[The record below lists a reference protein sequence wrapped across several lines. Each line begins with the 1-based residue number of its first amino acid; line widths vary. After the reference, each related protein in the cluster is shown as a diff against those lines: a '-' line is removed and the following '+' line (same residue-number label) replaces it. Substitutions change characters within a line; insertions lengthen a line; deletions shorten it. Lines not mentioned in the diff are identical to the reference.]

1 VTGDVV
7 VVGASAGGVE
17 ALRAFAAGLPVGLAA
32 PVVVVLHIPRNA
44 PSALPAI
51 LARSGPLPCVAA
63 RHGAPMEDGVV
74 YVAPADRHVL
84 VADGRLVLSVGPAE
98 NGHRPAVD
106 PLFRSAALAH
116 GPRAV
121 GVVLSGTRDDGTSGL
136 AAIADR
142 GGVALVQDPRE
153 ALYTTMPATAL
164 EHVTGARA
172 LPAVKLGA
180 EIAEVLA
187 RPRTGP
193 PGRAVPD
200 GAVPDGAVPD
210 GAVPDGLLAAEH
222 RIAAGVRGAP
232 VTASLAA
239 AVPSGL
245 SCPDCYGVLFELPGR
260 PAPRFRCRVG
270 HAWTGEALA
279 LGQSDG
285 VDAALWT
292 ALRTLEERVALLN
305 ELAAHAEAH
314 GQSRSARRHADRA
327 ADAAVDAAAVRALL
341 DRGAGGADGPGEDP

>member
-1 VTGDVV
+1 MTGDVV

-17 ALRAFAAGLPVGLAA
+17 ALRAFASGLPVGLAA

-51 LARSGPLPCVAA
+51 LARSGPLPCVGAQ
-63 RHGAPMEDGVV
+63 HGAPLEDGVV
-74 YVAPADRHVL
+74 HVAPADRHVL
-84 VADGRLVLSVGPAE
+84 VADGRLVLSAGPVE
-98 NGHRPAVD
+98 NGHRPAID

-136 AAIADR
+136 AAIAGR

-153 ALYTTMPATAL
+153 AMYTTMPSSAL
-164 EHVTGARA
+164 EHVAGARA

-193 PGRAVPD
+193 PD

-210 GAVPDGLLAAEH
+210 DLLAAEH

-245 SCPDCYGVLFELPGR
+245 SCPDCNGVLFELPGR

-270 HAWTGEALA
+270 HAWTGETLA
-279 LGQSDG
+279 LDQGDG
-285 VDAALWT
+285 VETALWT
-292 ALRTLEERVALLN
+292 ALRTLEERVALLDR
-305 ELAAHAEAH
+305 LTAHAEAH
-314 GQSRSARRHADRA
+314 GQSRSAQRHADRA
-327 ADAAVDAAAVRALL
+327 AAAAVDAAAVRGLL
-341 DRGAGGADGPGEDP
+341 DGATGGADGPVGDL

>member
-51 LARSGPLPCVAA
+51 LARSGPLRCVEAQ
-63 RHGAPMEDGVV
+63 HGAALEAGVV
-74 YVAPADRHVL
+74 HVAPADWHVL
-84 VADGRLVLSVGPAE
+84 VADGRLVLSTGPAE

-142 GGVALVQDPRE
+142 GGAALVQDPRE
-153 ALYTTMPATAL
+153 ALYTTMPASAL
-164 EHVTGARA
+164 EHVAGARA
-172 LPAVKLGA
+172 LPALKLGA

-187 RPRTGP
+187 RARTGP
-193 PGRAVPD
+193 LERAVPD
-200 GAVPDGAVPD
+200 D
-210 GAVPDGLLAAEH
+210 LLAAEH
-222 RIAAGVRGAP
+222 RIAAGEPGAL
-232 VTASLAA
+232 VAASLPA

-245 SCPDCYGVLFELPGR
+245 SCPDCNGVLFEIPGR

-279 LGQSDG
+279 LGQGDG
-285 VDAALWT
+285 VETALWT

-305 ELAAHAEAH
+305 ELAAHAETH

-327 ADAAVDAAAVRALL
+327 AEAAVDAAAVRALL
-341 DRGAGGADGPGEDP
+341 DRGAGGADGPEEDP

>member
-1 VTGDVV
+1 MTGDVV

-17 ALRAFAAGLPVGLAA
+17 ALRSLAAGLPIGLAA

-51 LARSGPLPCVAA
+51 LSRSGPLPSVVAQ
-63 RHGAPMEDGVV
+63 HGAPLEDGVV

-84 VADGRLVLSVGPAE
+84 VGDGRLALSAGPAE

-106 PLFRSAALAH
+106 PLFRSAALAY

-136 AAIADR
+136 AAIAER

-153 ALYTTMPATAL
+153 AVYTTMPTSAL
-164 EHVTGARA
+164 EHVAGARA

-180 EIAEVLA
+180 EIAQVLA
-187 RPRTGP
+187 GPRTAP
-193 PGRAVPD
+193 PAD
-200 GAVPDGAVPD
+200 AALDD
-210 GAVPDGLLAAEH
+210 LLATEH
-222 RIAAGVRGAP
+222 RIAAGVSGAP
-232 VTASLAA
+232 VTESLAV

-245 SCPDCYGVLFELPGR
+245 SCPDCNGVLFELPGG

-270 HAWTGEALA
+270 HAWTGQALA
-279 LGQSDG
+279 LGQGGG
-285 VDAALWT
+285 VDTALWT
-292 ALRTLEERVALLN
+292 ALRMLEERVALLHR
-305 ELAAHAEAH
+305 LAAHAQAH
-314 GQSRSARRHADRA
+314 GQNRSARLHAERAAAAA
-327 ADAAVDAAAVRALL
+327 ADAEVVRGLL
-341 DRGAGGADGPGEDP
+341 DGATGGGADDPEGVL